1 MQPPAALVAAA
12 VLALGASAL
21 SRATRLPSCVGAGES
36 GFLALEDDDV
46 APKETSSVWWWHF
59 PHGSY
64 MGTAGNEQAPLL
76 LWLIG
81 GPGGAGARDA
91 TYQAGPCLLEN
102 GTLIEN
108 PNSIPGQLG
117 LDILYLDEWEGA
129 GYSGGGQPVAFTANQ
144 TAHRIVSFLAAW
156 LRQQT
161 GANDVIPRD
170 FYIMGYSAAGQY
182 LPVVAKLVLEGT
194 LPLTLRGIAMGNGL
208 IDPLTQIPTWGEF
221 LHENKLINATTL
233 ARFNRQYKFGCERAL
248 LQGNWS
254 AANDECWALSS
265 YCPTPDNLNIH
276 GALHSHDIVD
286 LPCQRIVENS
296 VLAGLIQR
304 LLIVD
309 PLQRQSHSSA
319 TPRST

>member
-1 MQPPAALVAAA
+1 MQPALLAA
-12 VLALGASAL
+12 ALGAATL
-21 SRATRLPSCVGAGES
+21 SGATAVPSCIRAAES

-59 PHGSY
+59 PHGPSV
-64 MGTAGNEQAPLL
+64 GAVGEKQTPLL

-91 TYQAGPCLLEN
+91 TYQGGPCLLEN
-102 GTLIEN
+102 GTLVEN

-129 GYSGGGQPVAFTANQ
+129 GYSGGGQPVAVTANQ
-144 TAHRIVSFLAAW
+144 TARRIVSFLSAW
-156 LRQQT
+156 VRQHP
-161 GANDVIPRD
+161 GESDAMRD

-182 LPVVAKLVLEGT
+182 LPIVAKHILEGA

-233 ARFNRQYKFGCERAL
+233 ARFNRQYRFGCQRAL

-254 AANDECWALSS
+254 AANDECWTLSS

-276 GALHSHDIVD
+276 GALHSHDIFE
-286 LPCQRIVENS
+286 LP
-296 VLAGLIQR
+296 
-304 LLIVD
+304 
-309 PLQRQSHSSA
+309 RQQLF
-319 TPRST
+319 